1 MFREHVYAK
10 SDKGRE
16 LILSS
21 LIRKVVIPIAKS
33 RRSQSRSK
41 KKKSSLKN
49 KLINV
54 LLALMLIVGLAL
66 VFNNQ
71 IKNQIVKWM
80 SNKNRIEHLSRKDI
94 ESNMEKDV
102 SFDFDAVE
110 SLDFET
116 VVKSRVYQDQLYVV
130 GGIAIP
136 DIGLNLPIYK
146 GLSNYALSAGAG
158 TMKDGQQMGEGN
170 YALAS
175 HNMNDGS
182 LLFAPLSNI
191 PAPETKETLMYLTDL
206 EYIYTYKVTM
216 KKYVDPSQSQVI
228 DDVEGKKML
237 TLVTCDFS
245 GAERLI
251 IQGEFVN
258 KVSGKKAT
266 TAMTNA
272 FNLETNTFK

>member
-1 MFREHVYAK
+1 MK
-10 SDKGRE
+10 KGA
-16 LILSS
+16 
-21 LIRKVVIPIAKS
+21 IPIAKN

-80 SNKNRIEHLSRKDI
+80 SNKNRIENLSRKDI
-94 ESNMEKDV
+94 EVNMDKDV

-158 TMKDGQQMGEGN
+158 TMKDGQLMGEGN

-191 PAPETKETLMYLTDL
+191 PAPETQETLMYLTDL
-206 EYIYTYKVTM
+206 EYIYTYKVVM
-216 KKYVDPSQSQVI
+216 KKYVDPSQSEVI
-228 DDVEGKKML
+228 DDVEGKKLL

-258 KVSGKKAT
+258 KVSGKKAS

-272 FNLETNTFK
+272 FNIETNTFN

>member
-1 MFREHVYAK
+1 MFREQLSAK
-10 SDKGRE
+10 PMTDHA
-16 LILSS
+16 LALSR
-21 LIRKVVIPIAKS
+21 LVRKEAIPIAKS
-33 RRSQSRSK
+33 RRSNRSK
-41 KKKSSLKN
+41 KKKSSFKN

-54 LLALMLIVGLAL
+54 LLALMLLVGLAL

-80 SNKNRIEHLSRKDI
+80 SNKNRIEHVSRRDI
-94 ESNMEKDV
+94 EANMTKDV

-116 VVKSRVYQDQLYVV
+116 VVKSRVYQDELYVV

-158 TMKDGQQMGEGN
+158 TMKEDQRMGEGN

-182 LLFAPLSNI
+182 LLFAPLNRI
-191 PAPETKETLMYLTDL
+191 PQPTEKATVMYLTDL
-206 EYIYTYKVTM
+206 EYIYEYNVVM
-216 KKYVDPSQSQVI
+216 SKYVDPSQSEVI
-228 DDVEGKKML
+228 DDVEGKKLL
-237 TLVTCDFS
+237 TLVTCDFT
-245 GAERLI
+245 GTERLI
-251 IQGEFVN
+251 IQGEFVK
-258 KVSGKKAT
+258 KVAGKDASS
-266 TAMTNA
+266 AMTNA
-272 FNLETNTFK
+272 FNIATNTFN